1 MVRMAGCSYVDNG
14 GAPCEVPGSQNCGGA
29 ASTFRWGAASWGK
42 NRAPADVVVWMRPVG
57 VVHTMVPSGCWR
69 TVQPVWKVLSR

>member
-1 MVRMAGCSYVDNG
+1 MKCLGVRIVVG
-14 GAPCEVPGSQNCGGA
+14 GINVSV
-29 ASTFRWGAASWGK
+29 GAASWGK

>member
-1 MVRMAGCSYVDNG
+1 MSITAEHPVKCLGVRIVVGRHQRFG
-14 GAPCEVPGSQNCGGA
+14 
-29 ASTFRWGAASWGK
+29 GAASWGK
-42 NRAPADVVVWMRPVG
+42 NRAPADVVVWMRPLG

>member
-1 MVRMAGCSYVDNG
+1 VKCLGVRIVVGRHQRFGGGGELGEEPRAGR
-14 GAPCEVPGSQNCGGA
+14 CGGVDA
-29 ASTFRWGAASWGK
+29 A
-42 NRAPADVVVWMRPVG
+42 VG

>member
-1 MVRMAGCSYVDNG
+1 VKCLGVRIVVGRHQRFG
-14 GAPCEVPGSQNCGGA
+14 GGGEL
-29 ASTFRWGAASWGK
+29 GE
-42 NRAPADVVVWMRPVG
+42 NRAHSDVVVWMRPVG